1 MAKGIAYRF
10 TIALLAVLCIVGV
23 YFDFFYQPAA
33 DDTSSMSLR
42 FSWVGI
48 PACASTS
55 PPFQLGNV
63 PAGTKSLS
71 FMMTDLNATSFH
83 HGGSTIPFSGNYVRQ
98 GAIAYTGPCP
108 PGGQRHNY
116 RWTVQALDAAG
127 KALGKATAEAT
138 FPP

>member
-1 MAKGIAYRF
+1 MGRSRL
-10 TIALLAVLCIVGV
+10 TIILLAALCIVGL
-23 YFDFFYQPAA
+23 YFDFIYQPAS
-33 DDTSSMSLR
+33 DDTPTSLSLR

-63 PAGTKSLS
+63 PAGTKFLS
-71 FMMTDLNATSFH
+71 FMMTDLNAPSFH
-83 HGGSTIPFSGNYVRQ
+83 HGGSTIPYSGNYVRQ

-116 RWTVQALDAAG
+116 RWSLQALDAAG
-127 KALGKATAEAT
+127 KVLTKASAEAT

>member
-1 MAKGIAYRF
+1 MGRSRL
-10 TIALLAVLCIVGV
+10 TIILLAALCIVGL
-23 YFDFFYQPAA
+23 YFDFFYQPAS
-33 DDTSSMSLR
+33 DETPSMSLR

-55 PPFQLGNV
+55 PPLQLGGV
-63 PAGTKSLS
+63 PAGTKYLS
-71 FMMTDLNATSFH
+71 FMMTDLNAPSFH
-83 HGGSTIPFSGNYVRQ
+83 HGGSTIPYSGNYVSQ

-116 RWTVQALDAAG
+116 RWSAQALDAAG
-127 KALGKATAEAT
+127 KTLAKASAEAT